1 MTLPAHS
8 QCVIAGGGPAGMTL
22 GLLLA
27 RAGVRVTVLEKHRD
41 FLRDFRGDTIHP
53 STMEILHELGLLE
66 RFLQLPHE
74 KVSRLFGQFG
84 DLRIPFADF
93 SHLPVQAPFIAMM
106 PQWDFLNFL
115 ATQAARYP
123 TFSLRMNAE
132 VTGLI
137 EGGVKVGSEEIKA
150 DLVVGADGRNS
161 TVRRLAGLEVEN
173 LGAPIDV
180 LWFRLRRKETDP
192 IEEGGRVAGVRAT
205 TEGGSAIDV
214 RGDLVVAAD
223 GRHSVL
229 RRKAGFVVRD
239 LGAPIDVLWFRLSRQ
254 PDDTSETMGRFDPGA
269 IMVMINRGTY
279 WQCAY
284 VIPKGGIEEVRAR
297 GLPAFRSRLAK
308 SLPFPADRADE
319 IGSWD
324 DVKLLTVAVDRL
336 EQWHKP
342 GLLCIGDS
350 AHAMSPIGGVGVNL
364 AVQDAVAAA
373 NILSASLREG
383 RVEDHDL
390 AAVQKRRLWPT
401 RVVQWL
407 QLAIQNNVIAPTLQ
421 ASGPRTPPLP
431 VRLMARCPML
441 RRLPARL
448 VGLGIRPE
456 HVADGIRRAGTSG
469 QVPI

>member
-1 MTLPAHS
+1 
-8 QCVIAGGGPAGMTL
+8 MTL

-66 RFLQLPHE
+66 RLLQLPHE
-74 KVSRLFGQFG
+74 KVPRLFGQFG

-106 PQWDFLNFL
+106 PQWDFLDFL
-115 ATQAARYP
+115 ADEGKRYP
-123 TFSLRMNAE
+123 GFHLAMSTEA
-132 VTGLI
+132 T
-137 EGGVKVGSEEIKA
+137 
-150 DLVVGADGRNS
+150 DL
-161 TVRRLAGLEVEN
+161 
-173 LGAPIDV
+173 
-180 LWFRLRRKETDP
+180 

-205 TEGGSAIDV
+205 TESGNAIDV

-254 PDDTSETMGRFDPGA
+254 PSDTSETMGRFDPGA